1 MSDNP
6 NLDEEAREEEH
17 QSSPSKAI
25 IEDEFS
31 FDISMKKKK
40 KKKKPEQLSTES
52 NLISDPIS
60 SLAMTED
67 GNQETLNSKEKPLD
81 SNRDF
86 TYKELL
92 ERAFRLIRQN
102 NPDLAGERR
111 KFVLVP
117 PQVGREGSKK
127 TAFANIADICRRMR
141 RPIDHLVQFLLTEMG
156 TTGSIDGTQ
165 RFIIRGRFTQ
175 AHLETLIRRYVNDY
189 VTCPICRMQETNLIK
204 EQRLLFL
211 QCESCGSKRAVNAI
225 KTGFQAQTGK
235 RSAQRQE

>member
-6 NLDEEAREEEH
+6 NLDEEPKVIEEEN
-17 QSSPSKAI
+17 
-25 IEDEFS
+25 FS

-40 KKKKPEQLSTES
+40 KKKNLELSTES
-52 NLISDPIS
+52 NVLADGSSAIGDFDKSQGSSMSTVEKLSADP
-60 SLAMTED
+60 
-67 GNQETLNSKEKPLD
+67 
-81 SNRDF
+81 NRDF

-204 EQRLLFL
+204 EQRLTFL